1 MKRDEAEQIFG
12 IIAALYDL
20 HPERA
25 GQSAV
30 AWVPALEELDAEL
43 TMEIVN
49 TWMKGRG
56 PEKIPTVPAFVRL
69 VKDEAERRREPES
82 RETQC
87 EVCDDDGMVTVGRPL
102 GSTEEVAPCPACSR
116 GKAIEFPLEKVG
128 PWGRDGFWRGRK
140 FTKVGPGELEVAR

>member
-56 PEKIPTVPAFVRL
+56 P
-69 VKDEAERRREPES
+69 S
-82 RETQC
+82 
-87 EVCDDDGMVTVGRPL
+87 
-102 GSTEEVAPCPACSR
+102 STR
-116 GKAIEFPLEKVG
+116 G
-128 PWGRDGFWRGRK
+128 
-140 FTKVGPGELEVAR
+140 